1 MATVKIVTDSTA
13 DLPAALRSAYDITV
27 MPLKVIFKDEIY
39 REGVDITIPAFFEKL
54 AGTEQLP
61 TTSQPSPAEFQEVYE
76 ELTADG
82 STVISMHISSKM
94 SGTIQSAMLAKK
106 NLPDRDIRVIDSGK
120 VTMALGLGVLVGAR
134 AAQAGRSAD
143 EVEALVQEMFNH
155 KIKIYFMVD
164 TFENLQK
171 GGRIGKA
178 AALLGTLLNIKP
190 ILTVEDGLV
199 APFEKVRGKTK
210 AVERL
215 VALVEEHHH
224 RQPIEVCAFLHADA
238 LDEAVNLQQRI
249 LNRIK
254 PQEMIMSEIGAVV
267 GTHAGAGTV
276 GVIFY

>member
-215 VALVEEHHH
+215 V
-224 RQPIEVCAFLHADA
+224 
-238 LDEAVNLQQRI
+238 
-249 LNRIK
+249 
-254 PQEMIMSEIGAVV
+254 
-267 GTHAGAGTV
+267 
-276 GVIFY
+276 